1 MGFDIKDITDILPF
15 ILNNLSEC
23 AYIIVICI
31 VFGFLVGKQF
41 EKNRQKKK
49 AIGSK
54 SQLVQHKEVMGE
66 KISDNNGGYGRLNNR
81 AETIKKNSHNY
92 QFVSFPLL
100 DKMLNTKDGQVEL
113 TAVIELNYKKDKEEK
128 V

>member
-31 VFGFLVGKQF
+31 VFGFLIGKQF
-41 EKNRQKKK
+41 GKNRQKKK
-49 AIGSK
+49 AIDSK
-54 SQLVQHKEVMGE
+54 SQLVQHKEVMGK

-113 TAVIELNYKKDKEEK
+113 TAVIELNYKKDKEE
-128 V
+128 